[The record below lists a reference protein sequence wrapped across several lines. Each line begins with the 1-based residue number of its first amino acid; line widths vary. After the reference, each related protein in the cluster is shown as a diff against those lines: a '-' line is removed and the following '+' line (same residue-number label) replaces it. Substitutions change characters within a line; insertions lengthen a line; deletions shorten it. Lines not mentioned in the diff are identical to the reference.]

1 MHKEILNKEQLSFLP
16 FLSNFSPEFFLAG
29 GTAIALHL
37 GHRYSIDFDLFSREK
52 IDSLKIQRKIMK
64 SKKIQK
70 VFVDSKEEYTILVDD
85 IKLTFLHYPFQLSL
99 DNRLDEIIDLPG
111 LISLAALKA
120 YALGRRSKW
129 KDYVDLYF
137 IFKNSASLKQVV
149 EKAQDIFGDNF
160 NEKIFKSQLAYF
172 DDIDYSEKVFYSP
185 GFAVDDEVIKKQLS
199 DLAVQ

>member
-1 MHKEILNKEQLSFLP
+1 MHKEILNNR
-16 FLSNFSPEFFLAG
+16 SNE
-29 GTAIALHL
+29 IA
-37 GHRYSIDFDLFSREK
+37 
-52 IDSLKIQRKIMK
+52 DSQ
-64 SKKIQK
+64 
-70 VFVDSKEEYTILVDD
+70 D
-85 IKLTFLHYPFQLSL
+85 
-99 DNRLDEIIDLPG
+99 

-137 IFKNSASLKQVV
+137 IFKNGVSLREVI

-185 GFAVDDEVIKKQLS
+185 GLALDDEVIKKQLS